1 MKSTCATVPGP
12 RRSTLWCTAFA
23 RLDLFVLLA
32 CVAGLAALTTAAISN
47 HQARRSV
54 CLNNHRQM
62 TTAWLN
68 YAFDHN
74 ETLVGN
80 LDGGSVTYDLS
91 NTNRTWVMGWLDGS
105 SFVPDNTNLLYLT
118 TYSPLAVYLQHD
130 PRPFHCPADTGLS
143 DGVTGVPLVRS
154 IAMNSYM
161 GPRGGPYTSG
171 YRQFVSLSSITAP
184 SPATASLFYDA
195 REDGINDGWF
205 NIDMTGFD
213 PPSTP
218 ASYRMIDYPADW
230 HQRAGTVS
238 FVDGHVEVWKWSD
251 VRSMPPHV
259 RGKALPLMIAS
270 PGNPDVYRIQKAS
283 SRKVAP

>member
-1 MKSTCATVPGP
+1 MEPSHATASGP
-12 RRSTLWCTAFA
+12 QRPNSRWTAFA
-23 RLDLFVLLA
+23 RLDLFVVLA
-32 CVAGLAALTTAAISN
+32 GVACFAALTTAAISN

-62 TTAWLN
+62 TSAWLN
-68 YAFDHN
+68 YAFDHD
-74 ETLVGN
+74 EKLVGN
-80 LDGGSVTYDLS
+80 LDGGGVLS
-91 NTNRTWVMGWLDGS
+91 LANSNLTWVLGWLDGS
-105 SFVPDNTNLLYLT
+105 RFVPDNTNLLYLT

-130 PRPFHCPADTGLS
+130 PRPFRCPADTGLS

-161 GPRGGPYTSG
+161 GPRAGVYTSG
-171 YRQFVSLSSITAP
+171 YRQFTTLPSITAP
-184 SPATASLFYDA
+184 SPATASVFFDA

-205 NIDMTGFD
+205 NISMTGFE
-213 PPSTP
+213 PYSPT
-218 ASYRMIDYPADW
+218 AFTMVDYPADW

-238 FVDGHVEVWKWSD
+238 FVDGHGEVWKWSD

-259 RGKALPLMIAS
+259 KGRALLLRVAS

-283 SRKVAP
+283 SRKLPP